1 MAPPATIQAPA
12 ALPGDRSRREA
23 GIISAVLLLVLLS
36 FFCFK
41 GFRVAAIPTA
51 EAVSWNVVIDDGYYY
66 LQVARNMARGHGA
79 TFDRVNTTSGF
90 QPLWAG
96 LLVPI
101 FWFTDDPGRGLSA
114 MLCLATLLG
123 ALSMVLLYIGLARLA
138 GYGAALLLAGM
149 IAFNPYFL
157 QILQGGLETPALL
170 TCLAGIVAFWAH
182 QGELVL
188 AGHRGSCLKLG
199 GLLGLTV
206 LARTDVALALLPFC
220 LALAVWSPGP
230 LRARFIRAAW
240 IALPALCLLIPFV
253 LWAWAT
259 QGSPVPVSGLVKKWV
274 AATYTA
280 NPRDWIATEQWRGVP
295 RTLDLLQ
302 WPRPTGKPETIQRI
316 LPDVILPGVALLIL
330 LLRLAWSRRA
340 RQNRLAL
347 ILTGSAV
354 LGVTGHGLYIYFIYR
369 SAGHWNYHYF
379 FPFALLYTALII
391 LASTSL
397 LSDLGALAN
406 RLAGGRLRPGTAA
419 LALALCLLPL
429 GYIAH
434 RGVPDGQA
442 RYKKLT
448 RPPEQ
453 SFRKC
458 RYDGARFINRSFDE
472 RAVLGSWWAGT
483 LGYFSDR
490 RVVNLDGVINSADYF
505 KRYLKQDKVHL
516 YIAGGPVTHLAD
528 FFWRDPMNPAN
539 QPSWRA
545 FFWEHDKEH
554 IVARLRPKLQKHKFV
569 GYKGQAGIYIL
580 RVAKK

>member
-1 MAPPATIQAPA
+1 MSTPETKTAPAT
-12 ALPGDRSRREA
+12 LPGDGFRRRTGLIA
-23 GIISAVLLLVLLS
+23 TAVLVVLLG

-79 TFDRVNTTSGF
+79 TFDRVNSTSGF

-114 MLCLATLLG
+114 MLCLATILG
-123 ALSMVLLYIGLARLA
+123 ALSMVLLYIGLVRLA
-138 GYGAALLLAGM
+138 GYGAALLLCGM

-170 TCLAGIVAFWAH
+170 VCLSALVAFWAH
-182 QGELVL
+182 RGHQIL
-188 AGHRGSCLKLG
+188 AGDRHSCLKLG
-199 GLLGLTV
+199 GLIGLTV
-206 LARTDVALALLPFC
+206 LARTDVAMVLIPFC
-220 LALAVWSPGP
+220 AALAIWSPGS
-230 LRARFIRAAW
+230 LRARLTRAAW
-240 IALPALCLLIPFV
+240 IALPALCLLVPFV
-253 LWAWAT
+253 SWAWAT

-453 SFRKC
+453 SFRKS
-458 RYDGARFINRSFDE
+458 RYDGARFIHDNFDE
-472 RAVLGSWWAGT
+472 RAVFGSWWAGT

-505 KRYLKQDKVHL
+505 RRYLKQDKVHL
-516 YIAGGPVTHLAD
+516 YITDGPITHLVD
-528 FFWRDPMNPAN
+528 FFWRDPMNERN
-539 QPSWRA
+539 HPSWRA

-554 IVARLRPKLQKHKFV
+554 IVARLRPKLQKHKYV
-569 GYKGQAGIYIL
+569 GYKGQSGIYIL
-580 RVAKK
+580 RVLK